1 MSSNQSETPT
11 KQVLSPIKFPEKV
24 PSNKKENYEFMKMCF
39 SSFQAQIKEINDRM
53 PAIEEIKQVFHNQ
66 VAAQLKETN
75 VKIESFA
82 ESNKAILG
90 RIEAME
96 LSNNHQEQR
105 SRNQSIR
112 ITNFK
117 LGDNTNAVDCSVQL
131 YTRLIRPAME
141 EALKNKSLKSIPE
154 IFEVIEYSHPLRTN
168 GNKIPVVIA
177 RLTSRLFKL
186 IFHRN
191 KNAILNKLSTES
203 GLTIK
208 VYDDLTQPNL
218 ACIHRL
224 YEDEAVE
231 KAWSVSGQL
240 KYTLKSNTR
249 VVLTVTNP
257 FADSIFNMTKQPRSS
272 LTGPEPRFGSDR
284 VENSS
289 AYHLGNIVN
298 LALRATDAR
307 VQNIDLDIRADYT
320 PDPAT
325 IPGSTVCSTGSDTG
339 SATTLSSEPAS
350 DPQITDPLI
359 SSEESETS
367 KTGSVQKPVSTESLE
382 KSGTQA
388 ESESDSDESDQE

>member
-141 EALKNKSLKSIPE
+141 EALKNKSLKSIPQV
-154 IFEVIEYSHPLRTN
+154 FEVIEYSHPLRTN

-272 LTGPEPRFGSDR
+272 LTGPEPRFGSDQ

-325 IPGSTVCSTGSDTG
+325 IPGSTVCSTGSVTG

-350 DPQITDPLI
+350 DLPITDPLI
-359 SSEESETS
+359 STEESETP
-367 KTGSVQKPVSTESLE
+367 KTGSVQEPVSTESLE